1 MLSKKEQGITLI
13 ALVITIVILI
23 ILATVAIN
31 AIFRD
36 GGLIEQAELAKDL
49 YNNGAKQEEEG
60 MTSLAGQLNG
70 LITEV
75 GGSNEEDPSVK
86 IIISKTP
93 DTELAEEAKIKVED
107 VEGIDD
113 IKIEDID
120 ISKMDEELK
129 KDLIKNIMIQLI
141 NIQVEGKECNS
152 IEDVL
157 EIISSELGVNI
168 TEEYLWQMIEED
180 MDKYLQDRLE
190 ELKQA
195 GIKTIKGYKVINP
208 VGKESLAYVAEKNGT
223 YTFKVKEL
231 YTDRIFTKT
240 VDINNIKEYL
250 GNYYVKEKE
259 EKIVLV
265 KDNQDMTD
273 FQKIYFIYND
283 ERINVS
289 YCIQKEEYTFVDISE
304 MILTLEEMGKVTD
317 RSELLGTVQKIEIVK
332 NEKSYFG
339 DIMLLWAE

>member
-93 DTELAEEAKIKVED
+93 DTELAEEVKIKVED

-129 KDLIKNIMIQLI
+129 KI
-141 NIQVEGKECNS
+141 
-152 IEDVL
+152 
-157 EIISSELGVNI
+157 
-168 TEEYLWQMIEED
+168 
-180 MDKYLQDRLE
+180 
-190 ELKQA
+190 
-195 GIKTIKGYKVINP
+195 
-208 VGKESLAYVAEKNGT
+208 
-223 YTFKVKEL
+223 
-231 YTDRIFTKT
+231 
-240 VDINNIKEYL
+240 
-250 GNYYVKEKE
+250 
-259 EKIVLV
+259 
-265 KDNQDMTD
+265 
-273 FQKIYFIYND
+273 
-283 ERINVS
+283 
-289 YCIQKEEYTFVDISE
+289 
-304 MILTLEEMGKVTD
+304 
-317 RSELLGTVQKIEIVK
+317 
-332 NEKSYFG
+332 
-339 DIMLLWAE
+339 